1 MAYQRGD
8 KFSFTTVVDIEI
20 LGYFPKGESRDGK
33 ARYSATLNGNKML
46 IEEDFL
52 DSLKNAEVKQ
62 EEKQEFVDADAKVQ
76 RKPVVVRI
84 KEEENK
90 PKKKE
95 VKKNGRK
102 RNA

>member
-52 DSLKNAEVKQ
+52 DALKQAEVK
-62 EEKQEFVDADAKVQ
+62 EEKQEFVDANLVAPSN
-76 RKPVVVRI
+76 REIVRI
-84 KEEENK
+84 EEEDK
-90 PKKKE
+90 PKKKG

>member
-52 DSLKNAEVKQ
+52 DSLKQSEVKQ
-62 EEKQEFVDADAKVQ
+62 EVKEVKVEK
-76 RKPVVVRI
+76 I
-84 KEEENK
+84 
-90 PKKKE
+90 KKE

>member
-52 DSLKNAEVKQ
+52 DALKQAEVK
-62 EEKQEFVDADAKVQ
+62 EEKQEFVDANLVA
-76 RKPVVVRI
+76 PSNIEIVRI
-84 KEEENK
+84 EEDK
-90 PKKKE
+90 PKKKG